1 MIQVPCGANINSV
14 VATAPPNSTL
24 QLGSCS
30 YPNQNFT
37 TTNPVTVK
45 GNGSATTVGNLDAHG
60 AQGIT
65 FRDFS
70 ARDMFWAPLNGSSGG
85 RLTSNMVVD
94 NVDFT
99 AGGIF
104 IRDCQTCTFRNGS
117 TGNRHDA
124 WSSTIGAYSTQGLP
138 DSRNILVDNW
148 LFHDIDR
155 TQNPS
160 GHVECLFIQDVDGVT
175 IRNSTF
181 IRCAIMDIFIS
192 PGVADSP
199 RNIALRGNTFNTPVE
214 RGGGAVVVNPDPAT
228 STSDFCAQGNNWID
242 QFLLENDGGIPVTN
256 YRFAPDNTGVP
267 PALLSPTPGFTFQAC

>member
-1 MIQVPCGANINSV
+1 VSVPCGANINSLTTGAAAGTV
-14 VATAPPNSTL
+14 F
-24 QLGSCS
+24 QLGACS

-37 TTNPVTVK
+37 STTTVTVQ
-45 GNGSATTVGNLDAHG
+45 GQGASTVVGDLDAHG
-60 AQGIT
+60 AQNIT
-65 FRDFS
+65 FKNFT

-85 RLTSNMVVD
+85 RLPSNMVVD

-117 TGNRHDA
+117 SGNRHDA
-124 WSSTIGAYSTQGLP
+124 YSQTIGAYDAQGLP
-138 DSRNILVDNW
+138 PSRDILVDNW
-148 LFHDIDR
+148 LFHDMDR

-160 GHVECLFIQDVDGVT
+160 GHVECLFIQNSDRVT

-192 PGVADSP
+192 PGTPPAP
-199 RNIALRGNTFNTPVE
+199 TNIALRGNTFNTPVE

-228 STSDFCAQGNNWID
+228 STSGFCAQGNKWID

-256 YRFAPDNTGVP
+256 YRWAPDNTGVP
-267 PALLSPTPGFTFQAC
+267 PALLSPTPGFTVQAC